1 MSSILFCEEGGFII
15 AIKKV
20 DKIKVEYEGKLED
33 GTVFDSSEKHG
44 KPLEFEVGAKQV
56 IKGFE
61 EAVLGMEKGDEKEI
75 TLKPSEAYGDHNL
88 ELVKKVPK
96 EHLPKDKELK
106 TGMMLLMKL
115 PNGAQ
120 IPAKIAEVSDKEVT
134 LDLNHP
140 LVGKTL
146 VFKIKIADI
155 SS

>member
-1 MSSILFCEEGGFII
+1 MPV
-15 AIKKV
+15 KKG
-20 DKIKVEYEGKLED
+20 DKIKVEYEGKLDD

-44 KPLEFEVGAKQV
+44 KPLEFQVGSKQV
-56 IKGFE
+56 IKGFDE
-61 EAVLGMEKGDEKEI
+61 GVIGMEKGQEKEI
-75 TLKPSEAYGDHNL
+75 TLKPSEAYGDHNP

-96 EHLPKDKELK
+96 EHLPKDKEPK
-106 TGMMLLMKL
+106 EGMMLMLGL

-120 IPAKIAEVSDKEVT
+120 LPAKITEVADNDVT

-146 VFKIKIADI
+146 IFKVKVVSI

>member
-1 MSSILFCEEGGFII
+1 MTVKEG
-15 AIKKV
+15 

-33 GTVFDSSEKHG
+33 GTVFDSSEKQG
-44 KPLEFEVGAKQV
+44 KPLEFQVGSKQV

-61 EAVLGMEKGDEKEI
+61 EGVVGMEKGQEKEI
-75 TLKPSEAYGDHNL
+75 TLKPSEAYGDYNP

-96 EHLPKDKELK
+96 DQLPKDKEPQK
-106 TGMMLLMKL
+106 DMMLLLSL

-120 IPAKIAEVSDKEVT
+120 IPAKITEVTDKDVT

-146 VFKIKIADI
+146 VFNVKVVDI